1 MPQNIRIT
9 ITPDLERALNILR
22 QSTTGT
28 LNTTELIKLAVG
40 ELAQLKRAKI
50 TGLHDAITP
59 QEMDKI
65 SARLFYEWSKEDNTL
80 DDDNISPNA
89 KLKPFI
95 PEPYVSNR

>member
-9 ITPDLERALNILR
+9 ITPDMERALTILR

-40 ELAQLKRAKI
+40 ELAQLKRRQLVEPDEI
-50 TGLHDAITP
+50 IL

-65 SARLFYEWSKEDNTL
+65 SARLFYEWAKEDKTL
-80 DDDNISPNA
+80 NEDNFSPDA
-89 KLKPFI
+89 KLKPFN
-95 PEPYVSNR
+95 PEPYVSNS

>member
-1 MPQNIRIT
+1 MAQNIRIT

-40 ELAQLKRAKI
+40 ELAQLKKI
-50 TGLHDAITP
+50 RVSELDDITP
-59 QEMDKI
+59 QEMDKVG
-65 SARLFYEWSKEDNTL
+65 ARLFYEWAKEDNTL
-80 DDDNISPNA
+80 EDDNISPHI

>member
-9 ITPDLERALNILR
+9 ITPDLEKALNTLR

-40 ELAQLKRAKI
+40 ELAQLKRVKR
-50 TGLHDAITP
+50 TDFYDDVTP

-65 SARLFYEWSKEDNTL
+65 STSLFYEWAKEDNTL
-80 DDDNISPNA
+80 QDNNISPNVQ
-89 KLKPFI
+89 LKPFI

>member
-1 MPQNIRIT
+1 MSQNIRIT
-9 ITPDLERALNILR
+9 VTPDLEKALNILR

-50 TGLHDAITP
+50 THLHDDITP

-65 SARLFYEWSKEDNTL
+65 STRLFYEWAKEDNTL
-80 DDDNISPNA
+80 DDDNISPDV

-95 PEPYVSNR
+95 PEPYVSNS

>member
-1 MPQNIRIT
+1 MSQNIRIT

-40 ELAQLKRAKI
+40 ELAQLKKAKI
-50 TGLHDAITP
+50 TDLHDEITP
-59 QEMDKI
+59 QEMDNL
-65 SARLFYEWSKEDNTL
+65 SAHLFYEWAKEDNTL

-89 KLKPFI
+89 TVKPFI
-95 PEPYVSNR
+95 PELYVPNR

>member
-9 ITPDLERALNILR
+9 ITPDLEKALNILR
-22 QSTTGT
+22 QSTSGT

-40 ELAQLKRAKI
+40 ELAQLKRTKI
-50 TGLHDAITP
+50 TNPQNDITP

-65 SARLFYEWSKEDNTL
+65 SAHLVYKWAKEDNTL
-80 DDDNISPNA
+80 NDDLISPNA